1 MPSGGPAT
9 ISQEADRGSRLG
21 DRRRPNAELRSRE
34 HLTFDEVERLIAAA
48 KQAFSAAHPPGGGPF
63 SFFAANFYHIE
74 GGARPTGQRMN
85 NFCPAKLPMPALSA
99 LRPARESTKGRL
111 ADLKLVP

>member
-9 ISQEADRGSRLG
+9 IRQEADRGSRLG

-85 NFCPAKLPMPALSA
+85 NFSRQNFLCPHSL
-99 LRPARESTKGRL
+99 LRPAIKSTKGRL